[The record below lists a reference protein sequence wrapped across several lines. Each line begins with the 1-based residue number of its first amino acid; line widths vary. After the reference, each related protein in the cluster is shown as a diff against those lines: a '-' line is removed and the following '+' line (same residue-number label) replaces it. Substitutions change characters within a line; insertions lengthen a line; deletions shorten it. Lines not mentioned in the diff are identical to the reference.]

1 MWLSRNTL
9 SRQWQMLR
17 LIPRYPQKITA
28 RDLQRR
34 LAVENFEIN
43 KRTIERDLQTLSGV
57 FPLTLD
63 DRDKPYGWSWQKDA
77 PSFDLPG
84 LSATEALS
92 LKLIERHLQSLLPR
106 SIVDQLAPHF
116 RTAEQKLNGLVGRH
130 QFASWPNKI
139 RVVPPTQPLRPPS
152 TPATVQQTIY
162 DALLQERQISAGYRK
177 RGDKRPVQYTLHP
190 LGIVQRGPVTYLVA
204 TVFDYP
210 DPRLFALHR
219 FQKAE
224 MLDEP
229 ANVPKNFDLDAYIAS
244 GAFGFSDGGT
254 IRLEA
259 IFTDA
264 AAEHLYETPLSSD
277 QTLKPLG
284 DGCTRLA
291 ATVADTAQLRWWLLG
306 FGAGVEVKKPV
317 ALRRKM
323 AAAAKAMAARYS
335 SVR

>member
-1 MWLSRNTL
+1 
-9 SRQWQMLR
+9 MLR

-28 RDLQRR
+28 RDLQHR
-34 LAVENFEIN
+34 LAAENFEIN
-43 KRTIERDLQTLSGV
+43 KRTIERDLQELSGL
-57 FPLTLD
+57 FPLTVD
-63 DRDKPYGWSWQKDA
+63 DREKPYGWSWQKDA
-77 PSFDLPG
+77 PAFDLPG

-92 LKLIERHLQSLLPR
+92 LKLIERNLQPLLPR
-106 SIVDQLAPHF
+106 SIVDQLSPHF
-116 RTAEQKLNGLVGRH
+116 KAASQKLDSQTGRRRL
-130 QFASWPNKI
+130 ASWPNKI
-139 RVVPPTQPLRPPS
+139 RVLPASQPLLP
-152 TPATVQQTIY
+152 PATRTEVQQIIHE
-162 DALLQERQISAGYRK
+162 ALLQDRQIAINYLR
-177 RGDKRPVQYTLHP
+177 RGDRKFAQYVLHP

-204 TVFDYP
+204 KVFDYP

-224 MLDEP
+224 MLDES

-254 IRLEA
+254 IRLDVV
-259 IFTDA
+259 FDDG

-284 DGCTRLA
+284 DGRTRLA

-317 ALRRKM
+317 ALRREM

-335 SVR
+335 SR